1 MSKSRSH
8 ALARRTSRTAP
19 AGRPAGE
26 AEVAKLLGENIRGL
40 RRAQGLT
47 LEDVATRCHLSV
59 GFLSQVEQGKKRPS
73 TAALQRISETLKVAV
88 GFFFPQDPTADPRES
103 GVVVRRRQRRRLS
116 YSALGSTDYLNEV
129 DYLLSPT
136 LNGRQMMTLVDFEPG
151 GSTGDDLYH
160 HEGEECGFILS
171 GRLEL
176 HLAEDV
182 FLLETGDSFSFKSD
196 VPHRYV
202 NPGPG
207 KAELVMVNTPVVIPY

>member
-1 MSKSRSH
+1 
-8 ALARRTSRTAP
+8 
-19 AGRPAGE
+19 
-26 AEVAKLLGENIRGL
+26 LLGENIRGL
-40 RRAQGLT
+40 RRAEGLT
-47 LEDVATRCHLSV
+47 LEEVAARCHLSV

-73 TAALQRISETLKVAV
+73 TAALQRISETLNVAV

-103 GVVVRRRQRRRLS
+103 GVVVRRRQRRKLS
-116 YSALGSTDYLNEV
+116 YSALGSTDYLKEV
-129 DYLLSPT
+129 DYLLSPS
-136 LNGRQMMTLVDFEPG
+136 LNGKQMMTLVDFEPG
-151 GSTGDDLYH
+151 GSTGDDLYR

-182 FLLETGDSFSFKSD
+182 FVLDTGDSFSFKSD

-207 KAELVMVNTPVVIPY
+207 KAELVMINTPVVIRY